1 MYYPFSLLTLLLL
14 AIPVGATV
22 PTKDTEILPIAYQIC
37 AEVAIEL
44 QNAVEL
50 DIITQD
56 VADHVN
62 MNCLTSDF
70 SDYNYWQVEGP
81 VRETSRSG

>member
-1 MYYPFSLLTLLLL
+1 MFYPFSLLTLLLFSV
-14 AIPVGATV
+14 PVQAT
-22 PTKDTEILPIAYQIC
+22 PTVRPTDIAPIAYQIC

-70 SDYNYWQVEGP
+70 SDYNY
-81 VRETSRSG
+81 

>member
-22 PTKDTEILPIAYQIC
+22 PTKEAPEILPIAYEIC
-37 AEVAIEL
+37 AEIQIEL

-50 DIITQD
+50 GVITQE
-56 VADHVN
+56 VASQVGT
-62 MNCLTSDF
+62 NCLTSDF
-70 SDYNYWQVEGP
+70 SDYNY
-81 VRETSRSG
+81 

>member
-1 MYYPFSLLTLLLL
+1 MYHPFSLLTLLLL

-22 PTKDTEILPIAYQIC
+22 STRDTEITPIAYQIC

-50 DIITQD
+50 GIITQD
-56 VADHVN
+56 AASHVN
-62 MNCLTSDF
+62 GNCLTSDF
-70 SDYNYWQVEGP
+70 SNYNF
-81 VRETSRSG
+81 

>member
-1 MYYPFSLLTLLLL
+1 MFYPFSLLTHLLL

-22 PTKDTEILPIAYQIC
+22 PTRDAEILPIAYQIC

-70 SDYNYWQVEGP
+70 SDYNY
-81 VRETSRSG
+81 

>member
-22 PTKDTEILPIAYQIC
+22 PSRETEILPIAYELC

-50 DIITQD
+50 GVITQD
-56 VADHVN
+56 VASQVST
-62 MNCLTSDF
+62 NCLTSDF
-70 SDYNYWQVEGP
+70 SDYNY
-81 VRETSRSG
+81 

>member
-22 PTKDTEILPIAYQIC
+22 PARETEILPIAYEIC
-37 AEVAIEL
+37 AEVQIEL

-50 DIITQD
+50 GVITQE
-56 VADHVN
+56 VASQVGT
-62 MNCLTSDF
+62 NCLTSDF
-70 SDYNYWQVEGP
+70 SDYNL
-81 VRETSRSG
+81 